1 MKKQLVKTSGADVL
15 SSREKLRKTSG
26 GGGPPPPPPLVL
38 PKVKKLFDK
47 VYLVSA
53 RWRENLI
60 KLLFGLIQLFVS
72 MRPKFVVRPSLAL
85 RIQATGRC

>member
-1 MKKQLVKTSGADVL
+1 MKKQLVKTSSTDVL
-15 SSREKLRKTSG
+15 SSREKLRASS
-26 GGGPPPPPPLVL
+26 PPLGL

-47 VYLVSA
+47 VYLASA

-72 MRPKFVVRPSLAL
+72 MLPKFVVRPSLAL
-85 RIQATGRC
+85 RIQAAGRC